1 MKKTV
6 RNLAIII
13 CVIAVLSA
21 AIPVNATAEGQ
32 GIYTETFGYT
42 QMKNDAQRAAYV
54 KIAKTILSQSD
65 EGIVFEPDEGVTK
78 DDVTKILH
86 LIPYDYPEAFYFRGS
101 CSLVEMYGVV
111 FIVPLYTTNVSGNMT
126 VEEQKALI
134 VEQKK
139 QLDSAVKQIV
149 SNVPSYVDTD
159 AEKATYVFEFLAKN
173 VEYVKGDHDQ
183 TAYGA
188 LVNKKCVCAGYASA
202 YTILMRELGVKTW
215 MVTGEADNGILV
227 GPHAWNVSWINNQCV
242 YSDPTWGDG
251 ESKIRYK
258 WLNISG
264 KKMNETHTMDEV
276 YNGVLYDCDH
286 NLQGFEAPTIKATGI
301 LLNATTKKFT
311 AKKQTWQISASVVP
325 DNAANKG
332 LKYSS
337 DNKSVATVSATGLV
351 TAVGEGSTTIVV
363 KSADGGAM
371 ATVTIT
377 VDFPEHKHILQ
388 KIKRVEPTCTE
399 DGCDEYY
406 VCSECKAIFRDSNA
420 KTKLTDINQLKISAA
435 GHQPGNVLHDEDK
448 HWTECRGCDKVS
460 QIEPHHFDGA
470 GECSVCRYQAK
481 VEIPQPSVPDT
492 KPTEPTEPIEE
503 PSVEPDAE
511 KETVPMATTSNDKVD
526 EEGTVKDEE
535 KSDSK
540 YDGKELSSW
549 QVILIVSAIIGIF
562 VVSILFIPAE
572 KKK

>member
-101 CSLVEMYGVV
+101 CSLVEMYGAV

-134 VEQKK
+134 AEQKK

-215 MVTGEADNGILV
+215 MVTGEADNGVLV

-286 NLQGFEAPTIKATGI
+286 NLQGFETPTIKVTGI

-337 DNKSVATVSATGLV
+337 DNKAVATVSTTGLV
-351 TAVGEGSTTIVV
+351 TAVGEGHTTIVI

-371 ATVTIT
+371 ATVSIT
-377 VDFPEHKHILQ
+377 VDFPEHKHTLQ
-388 KIKRVEPTCTE
+388 KVKRVEATCTKG
-399 DGCDEYY
+399 GCEEYY
-406 VCSECKAIFRDSNA
+406 VCDECKAIFRDSNA
-420 KTKLTDINQLKISAA
+420 KTRLTDINQLIISAS
-435 GHQPGNVLHDEDK
+435 GHQAGNVQHDEDK

-460 QIEPHHFDGA
+460 QIEPHLYDGA
-470 GECSVCRYQAK
+470 GECSVCGYRIK
-481 VEIPQPSVPDT
+481 VETPLPSDPIATPSEPD
-492 KPTEPTEPIEE
+492 EE
-503 PSVEPDAE
+503 PNEDTGTE
-511 KETVPMATTSNDKVD
+511 KETETTVTAPNDKVNED
-526 EEGTVKDEE
+526 SVANNGEKNNA
-535 KSDSK
+535 KSDDRK
-540 YDGKELSSW
+540 LSIW
-549 QVILIVSAIIGIF
+549 QIILIISVILGVF
-562 VVSILFIPAE
+562 VVSILFVPKE